1 MADNFNKSPLS
12 QIELY
17 DLEAES
23 ALLGALFINNDKIPH
38 VLDELREN
46 IYIFKLREHQIIYY
60 AIVELFKEHATGV
73 DSIVVR
79 DFLKKCNK
87 TPEGRKLNKD
97 ESLLKYAGDS
107 DYIQEIQ
114 MNASTLINYDEYIKI
129 IRNKYILR
137 KLLKVLNEVYDE
149 TISNMHDVD
158 YILENAEKRIFDI
171 VQEKKVKRSYSN
183 LKQII
188 DEQIEHIEK
197 IKETGGGHTE
207 YITTGYKLLDQKTG
221 GFKPGQLIILAARPA
236 MGKTAFSL
244 NIARNVAKDLD
255 KGVAF
260 FSLEMAEEEIAQRFL
275 FMESKIK
282 GHDAM
287 QGYLSSEEFEK
298 LYDAGSNLVSLPII
312 IDDTAGLT
320 PIQMKAK
327 LRRIISREEI
337 DVVIV
342 DYLQLMN
349 TNERFNNMNA
359 KITVI
364 SRYLKEI
371 AKEFNVPVIALS
383 QLSRKT
389 EQRQNKRPK
398 LSDLRE
404 SGAIEQDADMVLFLF
419 REGYY
424 NKKKDESETEII
436 ISKNR
441 NGPTGIVKLTF
452 FLEYGKFESMSLRE
466 RT

>member
-1 MADNFNKSPLS
+1 MADYFSKSQLS

-60 AIVELFKEHATGV
+60 AIVELFKDHATGV

-79 DFLKKCNK
+79 DFLKKCSK
-87 TPEGRKLNKD
+87 TPEGRKLDND
-97 ESLLKYAGDS
+97 ESLLKRAGGNE
-107 DYIQEIQ
+107 YIQEIQ

-197 IKETGGGHTE
+197 IKETGGNHTD

-221 GFKPGQLIILAARPA
+221 GFKPGQLIIIAARPA

-244 NIARNVAKDLD
+244 NIARNVAKNLE

-298 LYDAGSNLVSLPII
+298 LYDAGSNLVGLPIVV
-312 IDDTAGLT
+312 DDTAGLT

-337 DVVIV
+337 DIVIV

-389 EQRQNKRPK
+389 EQRQDKRPK

-404 SGAIEQDADMVLFLF
+404 SGAIEQDADMVLFLY

-452 FLEYGKFESMSLRE
+452 FLEYGKFESLSLRE

>member
-1 MADNFNKSPLS
+1 MSKYFKKSQVS
-12 QIELY
+12 KEELY

-23 ALLGALFINNDKIPH
+23 ALLGALLINNDKIPY
-38 VLDELREN
+38 VLDQLGEN
-46 IYIFKLREHQIIYY
+46 IYVFKLREHQIIYY
-60 AIVELFKEHATGV
+60 AIFELFKDRTRGT
-73 DSIVVR
+73 DSIVIK
-79 DFLKKCNK
+79 DFLKKYRE
-87 TPEGRKLNKD
+87 TPEGRSLNKD
-97 ESLLKYAGDS
+97 ETLLDRAGGNE
-107 DYIQEIQ
+107 YIKEIQ
-114 MNASTLINYDEYIKI
+114 MSASTLINYDEYIKI

-137 KLLKVLNEVYDE
+137 KLLKVLNDVYDE

-171 VQEKKVKRSYSN
+171 VQEKKIQRSYSN
-183 LKQII
+183 LKQIV

-197 IKETGGGHTE
+197 IKENGGAHTD

-244 NIARNVAKDLD
+244 NIAKNVAKELD

-275 FMESKIK
+275 FMESEIK

-287 QGYLSSEEFEK
+287 QGYLSTDEFDK
-298 LYDAGSNLVSLPII
+298 LYEAGSKLVSLPVVV
-312 IDDTAGLT
+312 DDTAGLT

-327 LRRIISREEI
+327 LRRMISKEDI
-337 DVVIV
+337 DLVIV

-349 TNERFNNMNA
+349 TNDNFNNMNA

-424 NKKKDESETEII
+424 NKKKDETLTEII

-452 FLEYGKFESMSLRE
+452 FLEYGKFESLSLRE
-466 RT
+466 RK

>member
-1 MADNFNKSPLS
+1 MSEYYSKSQLS

-23 ALLGALFINNDKIPH
+23 ALLGALFINNEKIPH

-46 IYIFKLREHQIIYY
+46 IYIFKLREHQVIYY
-60 AIVELFKEHATGV
+60 AIVELFKDKTRGV
-73 DSIVVR
+73 DSIVVK
-79 DFLKKCNK
+79 DFLNKCKK
-87 TPEGRKLNKD
+87 TPEGRKLDKD
-97 ESLLKYAGDS
+97 KTLLDLAGGN
-107 DYIQEIQ
+107 DYIQQIQ

-183 LKQII
+183 LKQIV
-188 DEQIEHIEK
+188 DKQIEHIEK
-197 IKETGGGHTE
+197 IKETGGAHTD

-275 FMESKIK
+275 FMESEIK

-287 QGYLSSEEFEK
+287 QGYLSSDEFDK
-298 LYDAGSNLVSLPII
+298 LYEAGSNLVGLPIV

-337 DVVIV
+337 DVVVV

-349 TNERFNNMNA
+349 TNENFNNMNA

-424 NKKKDESETEII
+424 NKKKDETETEII

-452 FLEYGKFESMSLRE
+452 FLEYGKFESMSLRK
-466 RT
+466 RK

>member
-1 MADNFNKSPLS
+1 
-12 QIELY
+12 
-17 DLEAES
+17 
-23 ALLGALFINNDKIPH
+23 
-38 VLDELREN
+38 
-46 IYIFKLREHQIIYY
+46 
-60 AIVELFKEHATGV
+60 
-73 DSIVVR
+73 
-79 DFLKKCNK
+79 
-87 TPEGRKLNKD
+87 
-97 ESLLKYAGDS
+97 
-107 DYIQEIQ
+107 
-114 MNASTLINYDEYIKI
+114 
-129 IRNKYILR
+129 
-137 KLLKVLNEVYDE
+137 
-149 TISNMHDVD
+149 
-158 YILENAEKRIFDI
+158 
-171 VQEKKVKRSYSN
+171 
-183 LKQII
+183 
-188 DEQIEHIEK
+188 
-197 IKETGGGHTE
+197 
-207 YITTGYKLLDQKTG
+207 
-221 GFKPGQLIILAARPA
+221 
-236 MGKTAFSL
+236 
-244 NIARNVAKDLD
+244 
-255 KGVAF
+255 
-260 FSLEMAEEEIAQRFL
+260 MAEEEIAQRFL

-298 LYDAGSNLVSLPII
+298 LYDAGSNLVGLPIVV
-312 IDDTAGLT
+312 DDTAGLT

-337 DVVIV
+337 DIVIV

-389 EQRQNKRPK
+389 EQRQDKRPK

-404 SGAIEQDADMVLFLF
+404 SGAIEQDADMVLFLY

-452 FLEYGKFESMSLRE
+452 FLEYGKFESLSLRE